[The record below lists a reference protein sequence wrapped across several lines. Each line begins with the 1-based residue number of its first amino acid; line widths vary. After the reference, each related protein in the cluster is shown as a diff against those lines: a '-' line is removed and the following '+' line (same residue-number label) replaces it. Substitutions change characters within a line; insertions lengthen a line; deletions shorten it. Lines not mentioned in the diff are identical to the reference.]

1 MLHCGKKHKKIEC
14 PWNRVWVGRIMMRD
28 IAVVIMCIGAVFALA
43 FLGVARAGGPIGSRL
58 TEEEAR
64 TLIVL
69 HNKARA
75 DVGNGP
81 LAWSKSLAVYAQS
94 WADHLASTS
103 CRMEHRPR
111 SGKWKQVYG
120 ENLLIGTVG
129 YHGVTDAVRA
139 WEKEKS
145 LYHGDVINASN
156 WYPSGHFTQMVW
168 KDTRHIGCAKA
179 ECRGKVIVVCNYDPP
194 GNVIGE
200 KPY

>member
-1 MLHCGKKHKKIEC
+1 MGLIS
-14 PWNRVWVGRIMMRD
+14 
-28 IAVVIMCIGAVFALA
+28 ALT
-43 FLGVARAGGPIGSRL
+43 FLGVARAGGPTGSRL
-58 TEEEAR
+58 TADEVK

-69 HNKARA
+69 HNKARV
-75 DVGNGP
+75 DVGIDP
-81 LAWSKSLAVYAQS
+81 LAWSKNLAVYAQS

-129 YHGVTDAVRA
+129 YHGVADAVRA

-145 LYHGDVINASN
+145 LYHDDAINASN
-156 WYPSGHFTQMVW
+156 WYPSGHYTQMVW
-168 KDTRHIGCAKA
+168 KGTRHIGCAKA
-179 ECRGKVIVVCNYDPP
+179 ECRGNVIIVCNYDPP
-194 GNVIGE
+194 GNVLGE